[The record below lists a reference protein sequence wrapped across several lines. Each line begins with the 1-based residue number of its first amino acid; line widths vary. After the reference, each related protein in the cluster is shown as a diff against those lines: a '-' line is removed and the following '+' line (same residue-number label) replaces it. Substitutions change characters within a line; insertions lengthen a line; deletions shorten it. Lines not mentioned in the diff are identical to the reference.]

1 MGLLNMDKA
10 LAKALKTLVEQ
21 IKPDLRSHMRL
32 SLLGKV
38 AAVNEDD
45 YRVDVVVEDIRRVD
59 EAGDTGGVASDD
71 SGNSDD
77 SDGSNKPDTNT
88 MDLPNLPVSSFFAQD
103 GYGIWALPEVGA
115 EVTVS
120 FYEGDVTRP
129 YVEAPVF
136 YNNRVPDGFKGDS
149 FKAGTIAIVGK
160 QGQKLIVKP
169 DSSEVVVM
177 ADSIKTIITGSKQS
191 TVTGDSQEMTSGTQ
205 RNTVG
210 RDRKIKVDGSQL
222 FESKKYFGTVKGW
235 SQEQYNSRRV
245 KIRGEEE
252 HTCLGNSSVT
262 IGGSLNHKVLGTTQ
276 TATVGP
282 KQEIIGGAYSM
293 VVANGPTPQ
302 PNAWSVDAA
311 MGNISINTMA
321 GQIKIG
327 GKSAI
332 SPAVLG
338 TELVASLQALIQIF
352 TSNAAAITG
361 PCSVGSP
368 AQLSPAVVTALSSW
382 AGSLANILSQC
393 VMLKK
398 LPAG

>member
-1 MGLLNMDKA
+1 MDKS
-10 LAKALKTLVEQ
+10 LTKALKTLVEQ
-21 IKPDLRSHMRL
+21 IKPDLRAHMRL

-38 AAVNEDD
+38 VAVNEDD
-45 YRVDVVVEDIRRVD
+45 YRVDVVVGDIRGVD
-59 EAGDTGGVASDD
+59 ETGDIGGVASDD
-71 SGNSDD
+71 SK
-77 SDGSNKPDTNT
+77 KPDTNT
-88 MDLPNLPVSSFFAQD
+88 LDLPNLPVSSLFAQD

-136 YNNRVPDGFKGDS
+136 YNNRAPEGFREGC
-149 FKAGTIAIVGK
+149 FKTGTIAIVGK
-160 QGQKLIVKP
+160 QGQKLILKP

-191 TVTGDSQEMTSGTQ
+191 TVTGDSQEKISGTLKS
-205 RNTVG
+205 TVG
-210 RDRKIKVDGSQL
+210 KDCEIKVEGAQL
-222 FESKKYFGTVKGW
+222 SESKKYFKTVKGL

-245 KIRGEEE
+245 KIKGEEE
-252 HTCLGNSSVT
+252 HTCLGNSNLTV
-262 IGGSLNHKVLGTTQ
+262 GGNLSHKVLGTTQ

-282 KQEIIGGAYSM
+282 KQEIVGGNYSL

-338 TELVASLQALIQIF
+338 TELVASLQTLIQIF
-352 TSNAAAITG
+352 NSNATAITG
-361 PCSVGSP
+361 PCSMGSP
-368 AQLSPAVVTALSSW
+368 AQLSPAVVSALSSW

-398 LPAG
+398 LPVG

>member
-1 MGLLNMDKA
+1 MDKS
-10 LAKALKTLVEQ
+10 LTKALKTLVEQ
-21 IKPDLRSHMRL
+21 IKPDLRQHMRL

-38 AAVNEDD
+38 VAVNEDD
-45 YRVDVVVEDIRRVD
+45 YRVDVVVGDIREVYETGD
-59 EAGDTGGVASDD
+59 AGVVISDD
-71 SGNSDD
+71 SGDR
-77 SDGSNKPDTNT
+77 DGSDKPDTKT
-88 MDLPNLPVSSFFAQD
+88 LDLPNLPVSSLFGQD
-103 GYGIWALPEVGA
+103 GYGIWALPEVGS

-136 YNNRVPDGFKGDS
+136 YNNMAPEGFKGDS
-149 FKAGTIAIVGK
+149 FKTGTIAIVGK
-160 QGQKLIVKP
+160 QGQKLIISP
-169 DSSEVVVM
+169 NSSEVVVI
-177 ADSIKTIITGSKQS
+177 ANSIKSIITGSKQS
-191 TVTGDSQEMTSGTQ
+191 TVTGDSQERISGTQ
-205 RNTVG
+205 INTVG
-210 RDRKIKVDGSQL
+210 GDRKIKVSGNQL
-222 FESKKYFGTVKGW
+222 FESKKYFGTVKGL

-245 KIRGEEE
+245 KTRGEEE
-252 HTCLGNSSVT
+252 HTCLGNSSLT
-262 IGGSLNHKVLGTTQ
+262 IGGNLNHKVLGTTQ
-276 TATVGP
+276 TTTVGP

-302 PNAWSVDAA
+302 PNAWSIDAA

-327 GKSAI
+327 GKTAI

-338 TELVASLQALIQIF
+338 TELVALLQSLIQIF

-361 PCSVGSP
+361 PCSMGSP
-368 AQLSPAVVTALSSW
+368 AQLSPAVVSALSSW